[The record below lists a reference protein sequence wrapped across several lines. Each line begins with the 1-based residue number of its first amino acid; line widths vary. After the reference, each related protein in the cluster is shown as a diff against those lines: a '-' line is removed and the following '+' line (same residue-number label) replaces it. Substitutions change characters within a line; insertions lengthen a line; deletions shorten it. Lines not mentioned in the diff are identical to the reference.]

1 MALVAKEWSL
11 KLEIQD
17 QSNAILNLDCE
28 LTLRCVHENV
38 VIIIEGNNY
47 LGPKEF

>member
-11 KLEIQD
+11 RLEIQE
-17 QSNAILNLDCE
+17 QSNAILNLVSE
-28 LTLRCVHENV
+28 STLRCVHENV
-38 VIIIEGNNY
+38 LIMIEGNNY